1 MNLLLD
7 THAFMWFINGDKS
20 LPAKVINLIKN
31 IENKCFI
38 SIASIWEIAIKFSLG
53 RLDLEGEFGE
63 ISNFLNENDIEIM
76 SSGKLRPKKA
86 DAINSELAKQGVY
99 NKLEQKSVTAWLD
112 LRNKAA
118 HGKHGEYKENQVKQ
132 LIIGV
137 RDFIVRNPA

>member
-63 ISNFLNENDIEIM
+63 ISNFLNENDIEIIPITFEHIQTLLRLEYYHRDPFDRIII
-76 SSGKLRPKKA
+76 SQGIYDSLVIVTKDENFNNYNVKLVWK
-86 DAINSELAKQGVY
+86 
-99 NKLEQKSVTAWLD
+99 
-112 LRNKAA
+112 
-118 HGKHGEYKENQVKQ
+118 
-132 LIIGV
+132 
-137 RDFIVRNPA
+137 

>member
-53 RLDLEGEFGE
+53 RLDLEGEFNE
-63 ISNFLNENDIEIM
+63 ISNFLNENDIEIIPITFEHIQTLLRLEYYHRDPFDRIII
-76 SSGKLRPKKA
+76 SQGIYDSLVIVTKDENFKNYNVKLVWK
-86 DAINSELAKQGVY
+86 
-99 NKLEQKSVTAWLD
+99 
-112 LRNKAA
+112 
-118 HGKHGEYKENQVKQ
+118 
-132 LIIGV
+132 
-137 RDFIVRNPA
+137 

>member
-53 RLDLEGEFGE
+53 RLNLEGEFGE
-63 ISNFLNENDIEIM
+63 ISNFLNENDIEIIPITFEHIQTLLRLEYYHRDPFDRIII
-76 SSGKLRPKKA
+76 SQGIYDSLVIVTKDENFKNYNVKLVWK
-86 DAINSELAKQGVY
+86 
-99 NKLEQKSVTAWLD
+99 
-112 LRNKAA
+112 
-118 HGKHGEYKENQVKQ
+118 
-132 LIIGV
+132 
-137 RDFIVRNPA
+137 

>member
-63 ISNFLNENDIEIM
+63 ISNFLNENDIEIIPITFEHIQTLLRLEYYHRDPFDRIII
-76 SSGKLRPKKA
+76 SQGIYDSLVIVTKDENFKNYNVKLVWK
-86 DAINSELAKQGVY
+86 
-99 NKLEQKSVTAWLD
+99 
-112 LRNKAA
+112 
-118 HGKHGEYKENQVKQ
+118 
-132 LIIGV
+132 
-137 RDFIVRNPA
+137 

>member
-1 MNLLLD
+1 MNLLID

-63 ISNFLNENDIEIM
+63 ISNFLNENDIEIIPITFEHIQTLLRLEYYHRDPFDRIII
-76 SSGKLRPKKA
+76 SQGIYDSLVIVTKDENFKNYNVKLVWK
-86 DAINSELAKQGVY
+86 
-99 NKLEQKSVTAWLD
+99 
-112 LRNKAA
+112 
-118 HGKHGEYKENQVKQ
+118 
-132 LIIGV
+132 
-137 RDFIVRNPA
+137 